1 MLNTSLIVQILLLTA
16 KNTLLLFVNFVSN
29 TQICGMSCIWF
40 FSIYFFYISSYEINN
55 FKINRGSLLRTVI
68 TPIKEFWKEWLIW
81 EVGLPNVT
89 ERNQQM
95 IDYNVTDDS
104 LKNMCILIICF

>member
-1 MLNTSLIVQILLLTA
+1 MWHDLH
-16 KNTLLLFVNFVSN
+16 LFFFV
-29 TQICGMSCIWF
+29 F
-40 FSIYFFYISSYEINN
+40 FIHVFYISSYEINN

-68 TPIKEFWKEWLIW
+68 TPIKELWKEWLIW

-89 ERNQQM
+89 ERNQQR